1 MRSRLAILVAC
12 VMLCTL
18 LAAQKSAKPDA
29 PIATHDDLQSVRLLV
44 KQQQF
49 GQAERE
55 LDHVIASKPQS
66 SEALYLLAFVYFR
79 EDRPAESLKTAT
91 RAAAIREPLA
101 DDLKIVGLDYALL
114 NDYVSSA
121 KYLRMAVEREPN
133 NREALYHLGRVLYV
147 QNQFDEAIAMFR
159 RVLALDP
166 DDVKAMTNLGL
177 AFEGKNDS
185 DAAVKIYREAIA
197 ADGAAAKHTERP
209 YYELGRLLSVRGDT
223 AGSVRLLA
231 KATELNARCAECF
244 VELGKCHSNSG
255 ELSAARKDLER
266 AVAID
271 DRNIAA
277 HYALARVYK
286 RLQLGEL
293 AAKELARTEELNQRR
308 DKTQ

>member
-1 MRSRLAILVAC
+1 
-12 VMLCTL
+12 MLCTL
-18 LAAQKSAKPDA
+18 LAAQDSAEPDA
-29 PIATHDDLQSVRLLV
+29 PIATHDDLRSVRLLV

-55 LDHVIASKPQS
+55 LDDVIASKPQS

-101 DDLKIVGLDYALL
+101 DDLKIVGLDYALMK
-114 NDYVSSA
+114 DYVSAA

-133 NREALYHLGRVLYV
+133 NHEALYHLGRVLYV
-147 QNQFDEAIAMFR
+147 QNHFDEAIAMFR

-231 KATELNARCAECF
+231 KATELNPRCAECF
-244 VELGKCHSNSG
+244 VELGKCHSNTG
-255 ELSAARKDLER
+255 ELAAARQSLER

-308 DKTQ
+308 DKSQ